1 MSDELE
7 GLSELASR
15 ALAAERRRPDVDGE
29 LAARLMA
36 RVSASVA
43 AGGAVSA
50 AAAKAGG
57 AGATTGAGSKA
68 AASAKA
74 AQLGLTAKAAPW
86 IGLAFLAGGGA
97 GAAVHAA
104 LSSSA
109 PRVVETV
116 TPPPS
121 AAVDRPVANVAA
133 SATPPESVASARA
146 LPESPASM
154 APPRTTPTTSATAYE
169 PDVALAAERS
179 LVERARTALAR
190 ADLDGA
196 LEAADA
202 HAARFPKGRL
212 QEERE
217 AIAIQA
223 LAKLHRTADADRR
236 AQVFRK
242 AHPNSVFLPTIDLVV
257 P

>member
-1 MSDELE
+1 MSEELE

-15 ALAAERRRPDVDGE
+15 ALSAERRRPDVDGE

-36 RVSASVA
+36 RVAASVA
-43 AGGAVSA
+43 AGGAASA
-50 AAAKAGG
+50 GAVKAGTGTAAKV
-57 AGATTGAGSKA
+57 

-86 IGLAFLAGGGA
+86 IGLAFLAGGGT

-104 LSSSA
+104 LTSSA

-116 TPPPS
+116 TPPAS
-121 AAVDRPVANVAA
+121 TSIDRPVANVQ
-133 SATPPESVASARA
+133 SAPPSESVVPARA
-146 LPESPASM
+146 LPDSSASV
-154 APPRTTPTTSATAYE
+154 APTRPTTTSSTAYE
-169 PDVALAAERS
+169 PDVSLSAERS

-190 ADLDGA
+190 GDLDGA
-196 LEAADA
+196 LQAADA
-202 HAARFPKGRL
+202 HATRFPKGRL

-223 LAKLHRTADADRR
+223 LAKLHRAPDAERR
-236 AQVFRK
+236 AQAFRK
-242 AHPNSVFLPTIDLVV
+242 AHPNSVFLPTIDLAA